1 MTQEIFLQ
9 LLKDASKGKDVFDRF
24 LQKNRNIFEQMIGIK
39 FSGKKYVGI
48 DVEGI
53 YFNGFMDFAID
64 QLEHSKINLP
74 FNEWISKL
82 AVDRVV
88 NIRSTVN
95 KCLAKSLLE
104 KGGRGNWDD
113 AYELICKEYPTLINR
128 VISRYFDTA
137 KYNGYIE
144 DVRNIFMTLFY
155 LERVKSPNP
164 IKEIENMESYLY
176 RMLANHAI
184 KKEIRL
190 AIDQE
195 LGLDHYD
202 SDIKE
207 FDKTEGDEFEL
218 NNNDSLL
225 TDDSDRMAE
234 EFASMAEDFL
244 SEQGSN
250 EEKVWAEKE
259 IEKLLTLMGKS
270 KDADLIRKVMLWG
283 YDYKELARE
292 EQCSDKNIYLKV
304 SRAMYALNSVALPY
318 IKLRCRG
325 IFYQNAVDLNNEY
338 ERKILDEFFS
348 TNKSLD
354 KIALSFNKD
363 KDKFTKELINAF
375 RKVKKIHKEKKIGYV
390 SDDDVV
396 DYLNSEMRQDA
407 KKTILKIKTQQTIA

>member
-104 KGGRGNWDD
+104 KGGRENWDD

-137 KYNGYIE
+137 KYNGCIE
-144 DVRNIFMTLFY
+144 DVRNSFMTLFY

-164 IKEIENMESYLY
+164 I
-176 RMLANHAI
+176 
-184 KKEIRL
+184 
-190 AIDQE
+190 
-195 LGLDHYD
+195 
-202 SDIKE
+202 
-207 FDKTEGDEFEL
+207 
-218 NNNDSLL
+218 
-225 TDDSDRMAE
+225 
-234 EFASMAEDFL
+234 
-244 SEQGSN
+244 
-250 EEKVWAEKE
+250 
-259 IEKLLTLMGKS
+259 
-270 KDADLIRKVMLWG
+270 
-283 YDYKELARE
+283 
-292 EQCSDKNIYLKV
+292 
-304 SRAMYALNSVALPY
+304 
-318 IKLRCRG
+318 
-325 IFYQNAVDLNNEY
+325 
-338 ERKILDEFFS
+338 
-348 TNKSLD
+348 
-354 KIALSFNKD
+354 
-363 KDKFTKELINAF
+363 
-375 RKVKKIHKEKKIGYV
+375 
-390 SDDDVV
+390 
-396 DYLNSEMRQDA
+396 
-407 KKTILKIKTQQTIA
+407 